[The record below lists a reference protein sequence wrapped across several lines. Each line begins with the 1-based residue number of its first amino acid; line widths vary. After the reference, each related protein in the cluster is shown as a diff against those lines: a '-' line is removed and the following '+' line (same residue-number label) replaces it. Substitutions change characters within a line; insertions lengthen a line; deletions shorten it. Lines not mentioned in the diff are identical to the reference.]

1 MDSSFLKISEGIDV
15 QPLLN
20 KLKSFPLLWG
30 EITARQKTPGSAH
43 AHTRAI
49 FLRWAKE
56 LSIHATFNDLKA
68 MNYPAL
74 KVLEDE
80 AIPLIDKIFLEVE
93 GIELGRVLI
102 VDPKPFGVIQA
113 HADEGAYADKYERF
127 HLSMASDEGNEF
139 FVQTTPEV
147 GEFVHMKAGQLWWF
161 DHKKTHW
168 LINDS
173 EHMRTHLIVDV
184 VAPKYRRERQAWVT
198 Q

>member
-1 MDSSFLKISEGIDV
+1 MDSSFQKISEGIDV

-30 EITARQKTPGSAH
+30 EITARQQTPGSAH

-68 MNYPAL
+68 VNYPAL

-80 AIPLIDKIFLEVE
+80 AVPLVDKIFL
-93 GIELGRVLI
+93 
-102 VDPKPFGVIQA
+102 
-113 HADEGAYADKYERF
+113 
-127 HLSMASDEGNEF
+127 
-139 FVQTTPEV
+139 
-147 GEFVHMKAGQLWWF
+147 
-161 DHKKTHW
+161 
-168 LINDS
+168 NDS
-173 EHMRTHLIVDV
+173 EHARTHLIVDV
-184 VAPKYRRERQAWVT
+184 VAPKYRREREAWVT